1 MRGRGAVTGRVYTE
15 TVVHAAP
22 AALVSEAP
30 YQLAIID
37 LIRAG
42 EADPAE
48 TPAATRRVT
57 ARILA
62 GPNGER
68 AQIGDLVEQ
77 TSVAD
82 GVAIFRR
89 ID

>member
-1 MRGRGAVTGRVYTE
+1 MRGRVYTE

-22 AALVSEAP
+22 AALVAEAP
-30 YQLAIID
+30 YQLAIIN
-37 LIRAG
+37 LIDDGG
-42 EADPAE
+42 EAPF
-48 TPAATRRVT
+48 TTHPPPPRRVT

-77 TSVAD
+77 VSVQD
-82 GVAIFRR
+82 GVPLFRR